1 MKQYAVV
8 IFLIFCNDFL
18 GWAQTVPPA
27 VPGISGTVKGMV
39 QDSLKQEP
47 LGYVSVIILEK
58 GKKEAVK
65 TALSRD
71 DGTFTLTG
79 LPPKAYQLVLAFVGY
94 SNKKIDLPAF
104 TEQNPVVDLGKILL
118 RPATKQL
125 KEVEIVTERP
135 LVIQDIDKIT
145 YDVGADPESKTMTAL
160 DMLRKVPLITVDAD
174 DNIELKGNSNYKV
187 LVNGKTSS
195 LFVRNPKD
203 VFKSMPA
210 SSIKNIEVI
219 TSPPAKYEAEGV
231 GGIIN
236 IITHKKAMGGY
247 NGSVN
252 IGAGQPQSYQVGGYI
267 TAKAKKFGVTGNYF
281 FNDYKSPAGR
291 NNLFRRD
298 AFNNELNQTG
308 EGQNQ
313 GDYQYAGGELS
324 YEIDTLNLLTANLGF
339 NLGRNSNDLT
349 QQVQSFDNTGTLTQ
363 AYDRL
368 NAGNGQ
374 WRGFDVGLDYQRTF
388 KRNKDQLLTLSYK
401 FNQNGDDSYSD
412 FSVVP
417 VLNFTDGRISK
428 TENNGTTNEQTFQ
441 ADYVQ
446 PIKKHTLEVGV
457 KSILRNSQSDYF
469 YSDLAESSNSYI
481 IDSART
487 NNFEYQQDIYAAY
500 TSLSLKKD
508 KWGLKVGSRL
518 EETKINANFKSSGE
532 LVNQDYFNLIPSIAL
547 SRQLKGTTTVKASY
561 TQRIE
566 RPGLWYLNPYRN
578 EIDPRNI
585 FFGNPALQPATNHA
599 FDVSYNTFVK
609 GSSVNGSL
617 FYNFTNE
624 SIQQFTTLNGD
635 TAVTTYG
642 NIGKN
647 HTVGLSL
654 NGNVNVTKKFNINV
668 NGSANYVQLSSILQ
682 NQPVTNRGF
691 TANVFGYVSYRLE
704 KGWRLS
710 ANLGVNSP
718 RITLQGTSASYSYH
732 SLSVNKQLFKG
743 EKGSISFS
751 VNSPFQKM
759 WLFLNEIN
767 DLQFYQRQESYYVM
781 RRFRLS
787 FNYRFGKLE
796 GGIARKKRGIQNDDV
811 KSGGGQSSG
820 NGGS

>member
-1 MKQYAVV
+1 MKFFVLA
-8 IFLIFCNDFL
+8 LLLSLC
-18 GWAQTVPPA
+18 GWSFATAQDVPPVA
-27 VPGISGTVKGMV
+27 PGITGSIKGTV

-47 LGYVSVIILEK
+47 LGYVTIILLET
-58 GKKEAVK
+58 GKKEPVK

-71 DGTFTLTG
+71 NGTFELSG
-79 LPPKAYQLVLAFVGY
+79 LPAKSYQLVLAFVGY
-94 SNKKIDLPAF
+94 QNKKINIVPF
-104 TEQNPVVDLGKILL
+104 TAQNRVVDIGQVFMSS
-118 RPATKQL
+118 ASTQL
-125 KEVEIVTERP
+125 KAVEIVTERP

-145 YDVGADPESKTMTAL
+145 YDVDADPESKTLTAL

-174 DNIELKGNSNYKV
+174 DNIELKGNGNYRV

-219 TSPPAKYEAEGV
+219 TNPPAKYEAEGV

-236 IITHKKAMGGY
+236 IITQKKTMGGY
-247 NGSVN
+247 NGSINV
-252 IGAGQPQSYQVGGYI
+252 GAGQPQSYQVGGYI
-267 TAKAKKFGVTGNYF
+267 TAKVKKFGATGNYF
-281 FNDYKSPAGR
+281 FNDYVSPAGQ

-298 AFNNELNQTG
+298 LLNNQLNQTG
-308 EGQNQ
+308 ESENQ
-313 GDYQYAGGELS
+313 GDYQYAGGEIS
-324 YEIDTLNLLTANLGF
+324 YELDTLNLFTANLGF
-339 NLGRNSNDLT
+339 NLGRNNNDLT
-349 QQVQSFDNTGTLTQ
+349 QQVQNFNSIGTLTQ
-363 AYDRL
+363 AYNRI

-374 WRGFDVGLDYQRTF
+374 WRGFDVGLDYQHTF
-388 KRNKDQLLTLSYK
+388 KRHKDQIFTLSYK
-401 FNQNGDDSYSD
+401 YNQNGDDNFSD

-417 VLNFTDGRISK
+417 VQNFTDGRISK
-428 TENNGTTNEQTFQ
+428 TENKGTTNEQTFQ
-441 ADYVQ
+441 ADYVH
-446 PIKKHTLEVGV
+446 PIKKQTLEVGV

-469 YSDLAESSNSYI
+469 YSDLDESSQTYI
-481 IDSART
+481 IDPLLT
-487 NNFEYQQDIYAAY
+487 NSFEYQQDIYAAY
-500 TSLSLKKD
+500 TSVSLKKA

-518 EETKINANFKSSGE
+518 EETKIEADFKSSDRF
-532 LVNQDYFNLIPSIAL
+532 VKQDYFNLIPSIAL
-547 SRQLKGTTTVKASY
+547 SRQLKGTTSVKASY

-585 FFGNPALQPATNHA
+585 YFGNPNLQPATNHA
-599 FDVSYNTFVK
+599 FDVSYSTFVK

-624 SIQQFTTLNGD
+624 SIQQFTTLEGD
-635 TAVTTYG
+635 VSLTTYD

-647 HTVGLSL
+647 HTIGLSL
-654 NGNVNVTKKFNINV
+654 NGNVNITKKLNINV
-668 NGSANYVQLSSILQ
+668 NGSTNYMQLSSILQ
-682 NQPVTNRGF
+682 SQPIQNDGF
-691 TANVFGYVSYRLE
+691 TANVFGYASYRLN
-704 KGWRLS
+704 KGWRFS

-732 SLSVNKQLFKG
+732 SFSVNKQLFKG

-751 VNSPFQKM
+751 VNSPFQKNRR
-759 WLFLNEIN
+759 WLNEIS
-767 DLQFYQRQESYYVM
+767 DPQFYQRQESYFVM

-811 KSGGGQSSG
+811 KSGGQSSG
-820 NGGS
+820 GTGN

>member
-1 MKQYAVV
+1 MKHFITI
-8 IFLIFCNDFL
+8 IFFSFI
-18 GWAQTVPPA
+18 GYSITRAQDIVPA
-27 VPGISGTVKGMV
+27 APGLNGTVKGII

-47 LGYVSVIILEK
+47 LGYVTVIILEK
-58 GKKEAVK
+58 GKNEPVK
-65 TALSRD
+65 TALTKDNGS
-71 DGTFTLTG
+71 FEISG
-79 LPPKAYQLVLAFVGY
+79 LSAKSYQLALAFVGY
-94 SNKKIDLPAF
+94 SNKKMDLLAF
-104 TEQNPVVDLGKILL
+104 TPEKLVADVGTILL
-118 RPATKQL
+118 STTTKQL

-135 LVIQDIDKIT
+135 LVKQDIDKIT
-145 YDVGADPESKTMTAL
+145 YDVSADPESKTLNAL

-219 TSPPAKYEAEGV
+219 TNPPSKYEAEGV

-236 IITHKKAMGGY
+236 IITHKKTMGGY

-252 IGAGQPQSYQVGGYI
+252 IGAGQPQSYQLGGYV
-267 TAKAKKFGVTGNYF
+267 TAKVKKLGVTGNYF
-281 FNDYKSPAGR
+281 YNDYKSPAGR

-298 AFNNELNQTG
+298 AVNNQLNQVG
-308 EGQNQ
+308 ESQYE

-324 YEIDTLNLLTANLGF
+324 YEIDTLNLLTGNLGF
-339 NLGRNSNDLT
+339 NRGRNNNDLT
-349 QQVQSFDNTGTLTQ
+349 QKVQNLNSAGTLTQ

-368 NAGNGQ
+368 NNGSGQ
-374 WRGFDVGLDYQRTF
+374 WRGIDVGLDYQRTF
-388 KRNKDQLLTLSYK
+388 KRNKDQILTFSYK

-412 FSVVP
+412 FRVVP
-417 VLNFTDGRISK
+417 VLNYPDDIISK
-428 TENNGTTNEQTFQ
+428 TENNGKTNEHTYQ

-446 PIKKHTLEVGV
+446 PIKKQTLELGV
-457 KSILRNSQSDYF
+457 KSILRNSKSDYY
-469 YSDLAESSNSYI
+469 YSDLEESSQSYVV
-481 IDSART
+481 DPSRT

-500 TSLSLKKD
+500 TSFNLKKD
-508 KWGLKVGSRL
+508 KWGLRVGSRL
-518 EETKINANFKSSGE
+518 EETRIDANFKSSGE
-532 LVNQDYFNLIPSIAL
+532 FVKQDYFNLIPSVAL
-547 SRQLKGTTTVKASY
+547 SRQLKGTAAIKGSY

-585 FFGNPALQPATNHA
+585 YFGNPALQPAVNHA
-599 FDVSYNTFVK
+599 FDVSYSNFIK
-609 GSSVNGSL
+609 GSSINGSL

-624 SIQQFTTLNGD
+624 SIQPFTTLNGD
-635 TAVTTYG
+635 TAITTYG

-647 HTVGLSL
+647 HTLGLSL
-654 NGNVNVTKKFNINV
+654 NGNVAITKKFNVNL
-668 NGSANYVQLSSILQ
+668 NGSLNYVRLSSFLRGL
-682 NQPVTNRGF
+682 PVNNEGLM
-691 TANVFGYVSYRLE
+691 ANVFGYASYRLE

-710 ANLGVNSP
+710 ANVGVNSP

-732 SLSVNKQLFKG
+732 SFSVNKQLFKG
-743 EKGSISFS
+743 EKGGISFS
-751 VNSPFQKM
+751 VSSPFQKRRR
-759 WLFLNEIN
+759 WLSEIN

-781 RRFRLS
+781 RRFNLS

-796 GGIARKKRGIQNDDV
+796 SGIARKKRGIQNDDV
-811 KSGGGQSSG
+811 KSGGGQSTGTG
-820 NGGS
+820 N